1 MNHKLR
7 ILSLVT
13 LLGCFAMLPLAHAD
27 DIDHETLMTIQG
39 TVALPGVV
47 LQPGQYVFKLAD
59 GSTGQDVVRIFNAD
73 QSQII
78 TTVFVVPALRAEP
91 TADSVIT
98 LEELP
103 GSGHEAIGKWFF
115 AGDRE
120 GVEFMYR

>member
-27 DIDHETLMTIQG
+27 DIDHETRITIQG
-39 TVALPGVV
+39 TVAFPGVV
-47 LQPGQYVFKLAD
+47 LQPGQYVFKVAD
-59 GSTGQDVVRIFNAD
+59 GSVGQDVVQVFNAD
-73 QSQII
+73 QSQLIA
-78 TTVFVVPALRAEP
+78 TVFAVPAQREER
-91 TADSVIT
+91 TAQSVIT

-115 AGDRE
+115 AGDTE
-120 GVEFMYR
+120 GLEFMYQ